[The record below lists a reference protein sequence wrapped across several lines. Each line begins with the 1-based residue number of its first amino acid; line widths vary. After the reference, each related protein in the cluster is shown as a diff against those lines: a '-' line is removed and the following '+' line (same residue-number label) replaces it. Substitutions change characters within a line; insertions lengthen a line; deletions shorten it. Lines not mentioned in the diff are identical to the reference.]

1 MTSAA
6 RISQRRYE
14 MQRWLIC
21 LLKFIDGDA
30 GDRCQ
35 WLHRVKSGRLPARP
49 FVFRSAIIPFVTSW
63 LDRSKRL
70 VALESVPLPK
80 P

>member
-6 RISQRRYE
+6 KISQRRNE
-14 MQRWLIC
+14 MRRGLIC

-30 GDRCQ
+30 EDRCQ
-35 WLHRVKSGRLPARP
+35 WLNRVKSGRLPARP
-49 FVFRSAIIPFVTSW
+49 LVSRSAIIPFVTSW
-63 LDRSKRL
+63 PDRSKRL